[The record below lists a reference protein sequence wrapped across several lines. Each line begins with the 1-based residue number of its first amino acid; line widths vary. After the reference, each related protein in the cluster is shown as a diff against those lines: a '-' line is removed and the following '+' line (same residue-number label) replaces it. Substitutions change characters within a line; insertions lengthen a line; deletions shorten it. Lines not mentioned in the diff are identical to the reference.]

1 MLHSI
6 TIYNREFDSR
16 EIEQLVLQVLGSTAA
31 VGDLKMKTDRNT
43 KLN

>member
-31 VGDLKMKTDRNT
+31 VDLKMKTDRNT